1 MITHLPSDLLEEV
14 FIKSNNPF
22 IFAANRSFKTLAR
35 PIVEKLLSD
44 LKDVEDGTMVAYI
57 CGTTPSVTSVM
68 DLHESVRNHRGIA
81 QLMISRT
88 AGFDFENF
96 SETLVAD
103 LDLVDAALQA
113 SEGYIF
119 GLLPDYLQKDP
130 DVILNTAHA
139 FGLDTGSGTTVQE
152 LSETIQGIV
161 LNAWEDF
168 DDIARA

>member
-1 MITHLPSDLLEEV
+1 M
-14 FIKSNNPF
+14 KSNSPF
-22 IFAANRSFKTLAR
+22 IFAVNRSFKTLAR
-35 PIVEKLLSD
+35 PIVEQLRGN
-44 LKDVEDGTMVAYI
+44 LKAIEDGSMAAYI
-57 CGTTPSVTSVM
+57 CGTTPTVTSVM
-68 DLHESVRNHRGIA
+68 DLHESVRSHRGIA

-96 SETLVAD
+96 TDALVTD

-119 GLLPDYLQKDP
+119 GLLPDDLQNDP
-130 DVILNTAHA
+130 DIILNAAHA
-139 FGLDTGSGTTVQE
+139 FEIDTENGTTVQE

-168 DDIARA
+168 DDIRESLLS